1 MAITRRE
8 DEFMIDI
15 PLERIT
21 YADIDRFTQ
30 EKWPEGKTVDYKR
43 DAYGGKDEDKK
54 ELLKDVSSFANTH
67 GGDILIGVDEN
78 KGVPTGIPGFTVPD
92 IDKEKLR
99 LEGIIRQGLEPRIEF
114 GLHHVSTPSAT
125 SVLVIRVKESLL
137 FPHRVVFQGKP
148 GEFWA
153 RSSAGKF
160 SMDTDELRRAFTMSD
175 SIYQQIRTFRI
186 SRVAQ
191 VTAGETP
198 MPLMPGGKVIL
209 HLVPVSSFRSHQ
221 AFDVAT
227 MPQLST
233 QFPPMAASGWD
244 HRLNLD
250 GHVSYGGGRNGGD
263 CRSYTQFFRN
273 GSVEAVLADVVREDK
288 QDGKLLLA
296 SYYERTLTQEYQFF
310 KRLLSGLREVG
321 VQPPVWC
328 FLTVTGVKGAR
339 IPTDDHFPDER
350 RDIDRDIL
358 LLPENVIDDFS
369 MDSTTILRSMFDLVW
384 NSSGFTRSFNFDASG
399 KWVGR

>member
-8 DEFMIDI
+8 DKCMIDI

-43 DAYGGKDEDKK
+43 DAYGGKDDDKK

-67 GGDILIGVDEN
+67 GGDIIIGVDED

-99 LEGIIRQGLEPRIEF
+99 LEGIIRQGLEPRVEF
-114 GLHHVSTPSAT
+114 ALHHVSTPSST

-137 FPHRVVFQGKP
+137 APHRVVFQGKP

-153 RSSAGKF
+153 RSSAGKY
-160 SMDTDELRRAFTMSD
+160 SMDTDELRRAFTLTD
-175 SIYQQIRTFRI
+175 SVYAQISAFRQ
-186 SRVAQ
+186 SRVEMVA
-191 VTAGETP
+191 AGETP

-209 HLVPVSSFRSHQ
+209 HLIPVSSFRSRQ
-221 AFDVAT
+221 MFDVAA
-227 MPQLST
+227 MPQLGT
-233 QFPPMAASGWD
+233 EFPPMAAPGY

-250 GHVSYGGGRNGGD
+250 GHVAYGGGRNGGA

-288 QDGKLLLA
+288 QEGKLLLA
-296 SYYERTLTQEYQFF
+296 DHYEWTLTQENQFF
-310 KRLLSGLREVG
+310 KRLLASLRGVG

-328 FLTVTGVKGAR
+328 FLTIAGVKGAR
-339 IPTDDHFPDER
+339 IPTDDHFPDENR
-350 RDIDRDIL
+350 AIDRDTL
-358 LLPENVIDDFS
+358 MLPECVIDDLEV
-369 MDSTTILRSMFDLVW
+369 DSSVILRPMFDLVW
-384 NSSGFTRSFNFDASG
+384 NASGFTRSFNFDANA

>member
-1 MAITRRE
+1 
-8 DEFMIDI
+8 MIDK
-15 PLERIT
+15 PLEMIT
-21 YADIDRFTQ
+21 FADIDGFVQ

-43 DAYGGKDEDKK
+43 DTYGGKDEDKK

-67 GGDILIGVDEN
+67 GGDILIGVDED
-78 KGVPTGIPGFTVPD
+78 KGVPTGIPGVTVPD

-99 LEGIIRQGLEPRIEF
+99 LEGIIRQGLEPRVEF
-114 GLHHVSTPSAT
+114 GLHHASTPLAT

-160 SMDTDELRRAFTMSD
+160 SMDTDELRRAFTLSD
-175 SIYQQIRTFRI
+175 SIYEQIRAFRHN
-186 SRVAQ
+186 RVTQ
-191 VTAGETP
+191 VTTGETP

-209 HLVPVSSFRSHQ
+209 HLIPVSSFRSRQ
-221 AFDVAT
+221 VFDVAA
-227 MPQLST
+227 MPQLPT

-250 GHVSYGGGRNGGD
+250 GHVSYGGGRNGGG

-273 GSVEAVLADVVREDK
+273 GSVEAVLADVVGEDK
-288 QDGKLLLA
+288 QEGKLLLA
-296 SYYERTLTQEYQFF
+296 GYYERTLTQEFHFF
-310 KRLLSGLREVG
+310 KRLLTGLREIG
-321 VQPPVWC
+321 VQPPIWC
-328 FLTVTGVKGAR
+328 FLSITGVRGAR
-339 IPTDDHFPDER
+339 IPTDDHFSDENR
-350 RDIDRDIL
+350 AIDRDVL
-358 LLPENVIDDFS
+358 LLPECVIDDLGV
-369 MDSTTILRSMFDLVW
+369 DSAAILRPMFDLVW
-384 NSSGFTRSFNFDASG
+384 NASGFTRSFNFDTNG